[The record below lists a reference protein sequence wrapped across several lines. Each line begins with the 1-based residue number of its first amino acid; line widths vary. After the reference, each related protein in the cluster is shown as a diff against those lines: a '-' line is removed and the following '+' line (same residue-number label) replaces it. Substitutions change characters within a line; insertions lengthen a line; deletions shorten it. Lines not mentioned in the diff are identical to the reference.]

1 MLNPCLIRANGTTGK
16 GVFLTWKIKDL
27 QSYMLNIGGFHC
39 SEVLIMMICLHL
51 ALYARGGSG
60 TAGVDLISDICISM
74 KAVDFLKMSEK
85 ISNRIEVAMNK
96 KEHELYMGVDHS
108 VRHLGY

>member
-1 MLNPCLIRANGTTGK
+1 MGVQSEIFILTRTEECGFEAGK
-16 GVFLTWKIKDL
+16 
-27 QSYMLNIGGFHC
+27 IGRVYFG
-39 SEVLIMMICLHL
+39 
-51 ALYARGGSG
+51 Y
-60 TAGVDLISDICISM
+60 TDLISDICISM

-96 KEHELYMGVDHS
+96 KEQELYMGVDHS

>member
-1 MLNPCLIRANGTTGK
+1 
-16 GVFLTWKIKDL
+16 
-27 QSYMLNIGGFHC
+27 
-39 SEVLIMMICLHL
+39 
-51 ALYARGGSG
+51 
-60 TAGVDLISDICISM
+60 M

>member
-1 MLNPCLIRANGTTGK
+1 MGVRSEIFILTGTVECGLK
-16 GVFLTWKIKDL
+16 RGE
-27 QSYMLNIGGFHC
+27 IGRVYIG
-39 SEVLIMMICLHL
+39 
-51 ALYARGGSG
+51 Y
-60 TAGVDLISDICISM
+60 TDLISDICISM

-96 KEHELYMGVDHS
+96 KEQELYMGVDHS

>member
-1 MLNPCLIRANGTTGK
+1 MKHYYTYYYLPSPPKPC
-16 GVFLTWKIKDL
+16 
-27 QSYMLNIGGFHC
+27 
-39 SEVLIMMICLHL
+39 
-51 ALYARGGSG
+51 GGSG
-60 TAGVDLISDICISM
+60 TAGVDLIFDICISM

-96 KEHELYMGVDHS
+96 KEQELYMGVDHS